1 MEEPLSYQQR
11 SESVSTLVEPNSSTL
26 KNGDN
31 LTNEQ
36 LWDKLSVAEEKVQ
49 RYEDENIELRAQLAV
64 YKDNEKEY
72 KQQLE
77 TLSSLIIS
85 HGSHQKSVDLQR
97 MYDQLLYK
105 DGRIVELNNT
115 ILEKER
121 QIMDLQEICREQGEV
136 AAAKKQAVQIV
147 NRRLQEIDARDKK
160 DASTETD
167 VVFSERRGSSKKRV
181 NSPGRAIPQLRL
193 SAGNGSPPP
202 LDPAEDHSSFT
213 TETATYDDPE
223 REWSPSPSASHA
235 LNRISRKYR
244 KKVTFDLNPSGKKD
258 KVKREIPSPDPL
270 KLPMQGIDGEI
281 AQQII
286 DLTNENDELRRII
299 AEIERAPLP
308 EQQLKI
314 DQLEEELENVRRNGK
329 NQVLRARATAQAKI
343 KELEGRI
350 FELQANQAKDVDSLN
365 ATNEALKA
373 SRDFILDENAELL
386 EKIEK
391 LKEKDSDLRSELEG
405 ANELA
410 IGYRRDLDTELR
422 KSEELRLR
430 LKEANLSTQ
439 TAYDERQLAFNEA
452 EKLKEAIFAQ
462 DELIQVLEGDLIVY
476 ETRVGLLQDS
486 LGATKVEELQNVR
499 AKAVSAKG
507 NALEIEK
514 SEKDIMKKRNER
526 IKNSQL
532 LLLCFLQ
539 TIFLG

>member
-1 MEEPLSYQQR
+1 MEEPLQYQR
-11 SESVSTLVEPNSSTL
+11 TESVSTLVEPDSSSL
-26 KNGDN
+26 KNGEN
-31 LTNEQ
+31 LTPEQ
-36 LWDKLSVAEEKVQ
+36 LWDKLVVAQEKVQ

-64 YKDNEKEY
+64 FKDSEKEY

-85 HGSHQKSVDLQR
+85 NGSHQKSVDLQR

-105 DGRIVELNNT
+105 DGRIVELNNQ

-147 NRRLQEIDARDKK
+147 NRRLQEIDSRDKK

-167 VVFSERRGSSKKRV
+167 VVFSERRGTSKKRV

-213 TETATYDDPE
+213 TETATNDDPE

-244 KKVTFDLNPSGKKD
+244 KKVTFDLNPAGKKE
-258 KVKREIPSPDPL
+258 KGLIKRENLSPDPL
-270 KLPMQGIDGEI
+270 KLPLQGIDGEI

-314 DQLEEELENVRRNGK
+314 EQLEEEIENVRRNGK

-350 FELQANQAKDVDSLN
+350 FELQATQTKEVASLN

-373 SRDFILDENAELL
+373 SRDFILDENAILL

-391 LKEKDSDLRSELEG
+391 LKEKDADLRSELEG

-422 KSEELRLR
+422 KSEELKIR
-430 LKEANLSTQ
+430 LKEANASTQ
-439 TAYDERQLAFNEA
+439 MAFDERQLAFNEA

-499 AKAVSAKG
+499 AKAVCAKV

-514 SEKDIMKKRNER
+514 QDIMKKRNG
-526 IKNSQL
+526 KYL
-532 LLLCFLQ
+532 L
-539 TIFLG
+539 